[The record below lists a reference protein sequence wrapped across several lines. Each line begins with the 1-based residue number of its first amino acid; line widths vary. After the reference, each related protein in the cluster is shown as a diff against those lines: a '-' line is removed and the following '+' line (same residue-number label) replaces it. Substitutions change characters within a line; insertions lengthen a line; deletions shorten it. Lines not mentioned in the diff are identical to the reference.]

1 MNATPITP
9 DRLRQLRLLLEDG
22 VSGYSREAV
31 ASLVA
36 EIDRLWAVIDRVCE
50 HAFPS
55 PDASANEPEP
65 GDCRFCGMT
74 YLQHDQRFGERMA
87 EALEGGA

>member
-1 MNATPITP
+1 MTTPITR
-9 DRLRQLRLLLEDG
+9 DYLRQLRLLLEDG
-22 VSGYSREAV
+22 VSGYSHQTA

-50 HAFPS
+50 HAFAP
-55 PDASANEPEP
+55 PDAGAKEPEP

-74 YLQHDQRFGERMA
+74 YQQYDARHGERMA
-87 EALEGGA
+87 DALEGGA